1 MYASIPDALRALAR
15 KIGADANG
23 RNEEEI
29 LNNIVVK
36 LGGTPIRNHGVAGS
50 IDAMTK
56 VVDLDVMHNMTTLN
70 VTPTSEA
77 QTIIPESPVDG
88 YSQVSVSAVTAAID
102 SNITAENI
110 KNGVTILGVEGS
122 MVSGTEFSATPSEF
136 TLMSNISNLNVVIPN
151 GVTTIGNNAFYRCVG
166 LKSVEIPSSV
176 TIIGLDAFQFCTG
189 LTDVVISNGVT
200 TIGNSAFDTC
210 TELTSVEI
218 PSSVTSIGTAAF
230 YKCVRLTSVEIP
242 GSVNSIGS
250 NAFADCTNLT
260 TITVHKAEGSITGAP
275 WGAPNATVV
284 WDG

>member
-88 YSQVSVSAVTAAID
+88 YSQVNVSAVTSAID
-102 SNITAENI
+102 QNIVAGNI
-110 KNGVTILGVEGS
+110 KKDVTILGVEGS
-122 MVSGTEFSATPSEF
+122 MVSGVEFSATPAAF
-136 TLMSNISNLNVVIPN
+136 KLVTNISNLNAVIPN
-151 GVTTIGNNAFYRCVG
+151 GVTSITISAFNG
-166 LKSVEIPSSV
+166 
-176 TIIGLDAFQFCTG
+176 CTG
-189 LTDVVISNGVT
+189 
-200 TIGNSAFDTC
+200 
-210 TELTSVEI
+210 LTSVEI
-218 PSSVTSIGTAAF
+218 PSSVTSIG
-230 YKCVRLTSVEIP
+230 
-242 GSVNSIGS
+242 S
-250 NAFADCTNLT
+250 NAFLGCTGLTSIEIPSSVTLIDSGAFYNCSNLT
-260 TITVHKAEGSITGAP
+260 TITIHKAEDSITGAP
-275 WGAPNATVV
+275 WDAPNATVV

>member
-102 SNITAENI
+102 SNITLVLMHYNNI
-110 KNGVTILGVEGS
+110 TGKYNDQFICGSSTDNYQSLLDLYASTKRYASIKLIGHNKEYFTDKSKLYVVKVDNLDSKDCTVYITDNIEKMFKKYSEEVQRLIPIKFESYRVMADELTYGVTNAEFKFNNLGTYFNRPKE
-122 MVSGTEFSATPSEF
+122 
-136 TLMSNISNLNVVIPN
+136 
-151 GVTTIGNNAFYRCVG
+151 
-166 LKSVEIPSSV
+166 
-176 TIIGLDAFQFCTG
+176 
-189 LTDVVISNGVT
+189 
-200 TIGNSAFDTC
+200 
-210 TELTSVEI
+210 
-218 PSSVTSIGTAAF
+218 
-230 YKCVRLTSVEIP
+230 
-242 GSVNSIGS
+242 
-250 NAFADCTNLT
+250 
-260 TITVHKAEGSITGAP
+260 
-275 WGAPNATVV
+275 
-284 WDG
+284 